1 MTQVLVSINP
11 DIPEPDL
18 SQLRLFH
25 DRVVALAGT
34 RLVKGG
40 QSNINASLR
49 LEAGKDL
56 ARQVVL
62 PPEEQ
67 VAQFLM
73 AFRFFYMKSEMTHF
87 PRIVNLV
94 SRYAAPP
101 APEVFRSIKAR
112 WEHSCSVQL
121 RINGKPI
128 SSGKLIDLW
137 FNAHYFHG
145 EQAKREQLDG
155 MNALLSH
162 DLSKF
167 MLLDAVYNA
176 SEIVRGFHAGIG
188 ALFVPIGTEI

>member
-1 MTQVLVSINP
+1 MTQVFVHINP

-18 SQLRLFH
+18 SQLKLFH
-25 DRVVALAGT
+25 DRVVALANT

-40 QSNINASLR
+40 QSNINASIR
-49 LEAGKDL
+49 LKAGTPIS
-56 ARQVVL
+56 RQVAL

-73 AFRFFYMKSEMTHF
+73 AFRFFYMKSEQTHF

-94 SRYAAPP
+94 SRYSDPGAA
-101 APEVFRSIKAR
+101 EVFRAIKAR

-121 RINGKPI
+121 QVNGEPI
-128 SSGKLIDLW
+128 RSGRLIDLW

-145 EQAKREQLDG
+145 EPAKREQLDG
-155 MNALLSH
+155 MNALLSD

-176 SEIVRGFHAGIG
+176 SEVVRGFHACIG
-188 ALFVPIGTEI
+188 ALFVPVGTEI